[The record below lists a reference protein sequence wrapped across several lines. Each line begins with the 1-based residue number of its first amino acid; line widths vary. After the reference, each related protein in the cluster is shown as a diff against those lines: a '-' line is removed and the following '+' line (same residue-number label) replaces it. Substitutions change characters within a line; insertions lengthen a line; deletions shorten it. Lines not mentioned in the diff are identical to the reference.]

1 MKPPK
6 RIDIGEYV
14 NYAIENQEAISNG
27 IFWFEYD
34 YENDLWNGERM
45 PRLWVTSAD
54 EDIVLTTDEL
64 IDYLFDTIY

>member
-14 NYAIENQEAISNG
+14 NHAIENEEAISNG

-45 PRLWVTSAD
+45 PCLWVTSAD

>member
-6 RIDIGEYV
+6 RIDFSEYV
-14 NYAIENQEAISNG
+14 NHAIENEETISNG

-45 PRLWVTSAD
+45 PYFWVTSAD

-64 IDYLFDTIY
+64 IDYLFDTMY